1 MKSIFKSLG
10 MAALLVTNLP
20 IITARAQN
28 PNSPA
33 GATQSGNSIAQVSP
47 QLRSSRPQGDSD
59 ISADKLEYLD
69 KKIICVGN
77 VSIRRGT
84 QTITGDYVTYD
95 TVTDIATARGNVH
108 FDDSVTGQT
117 WDGDE
122 AWYNFREK
130 TGSFGTSKIYSAPFT
145 VESESSRQLDD
156 GLQELDNVMVTTCIP
171 EDPEFRIHASK
182 AMVFDETIVRGRNVV
197 FWLNGLP
204 ILYLPRYTVDLE
216 RDTTRFDVLPGYSS
230 RQGAYLLTA
239 YGIPINENL
248 LSVSHLDY
256 RANRG
261 IGFGQDFKWS
271 ADEESADFWRGAIRG
286 YYTDDDMPYKSMEQ
300 EERQRAD
307 GLDIDPERY
316 RLRFTHIQTVAE
328 RDLIYAE
335 MGKLS
340 DPEVVLDF
348 FDEEYRAMPQP
359 ENRISYI
366 HYDDAFSAGLDL
378 HKNLNEEFFSGVNR
392 LPEAYLN
399 VPRLRIME
407 SPFYYEGFHSAGQL
421 EATFSDSDKERFG
434 RVGYDTQRVHTENTV
449 LFPTRHFGW
458 LNVIPRIGYTGTFYG
473 DTFESIETTDG
484 TNVVDGVNSLGA
496 DARNLVEIGVESSFK
511 AFKVLHNEPIAQGV
525 GMRHVVEPFV
535 NYTLIPEQDLRPVN
549 IYQFDRIDQLDHRND
564 VRFGLRNKWQTKRP
578 VSRPSPTNPARMESY
593 NQIVDLVDVAVSTAY
608 LLDAEDDE
616 ESLGTVFFD
625 GEFRPADWMVFDVR
639 AQYDN
644 GAGEF
649 SRVNSQL
656 QFYGEDRSYVAFD
669 HYYRPDQNH
678 VIQSEYSLWPQN
690 TIGLE
695 GYTRYEILQG
705 EFEEQTLLATYKTDC
720 VGYGIGVRWI
730 AGEVIEQDDTVED
743 EDEWQAWFQIWLT
756 AFPNGLLELGR

>member
-1 MKSIFKSLG
+1 M
-10 MAALLVTNLP
+10 VTNLP
-20 IITARAQN
+20 IITSRHKSIRLHAARRVTALRK
-28 PNSPA
+28 PPWWFESP
-33 GATQSGNSIAQVSP
+33 S
-47 QLRSSRPQGDSD
+47 GDSD
-59 ISADKLEYLD
+59 ISTDKLEYLD

-77 VSIRRGT
+77 VSIGAVPRRLR
-84 QTITGDYVTYD
+84 DYVTYD

-316 RLRFTHIQTVAE
+316 RLRFTHIQTLR
-328 RDLIYAE
+328 RD
-335 MGKLS
+335 
-340 DPEVVLDF
+340 P
-348 FDEEYRAMPQP
+348 RC
-359 ENRISYI
+359 R
-366 HYDDAFSAGLDL
+366 
-378 HKNLNEEFFSGVNR
+378 
-392 LPEAYLN
+392 EA
-399 VPRLRIME
+399 
-407 SPFYYEGFHSAGQL
+407 
-421 EATFSDSDKERFG
+421 K
-434 RVGYDTQRVHTENTV
+434 
-449 LFPTRHFGW
+449 
-458 LNVIPRIGYTGTFYG
+458 
-473 DTFESIETTDG
+473 
-484 TNVVDGVNSLGA
+484 
-496 DARNLVEIGVESSFK
+496 
-511 AFKVLHNEPIAQGV
+511 
-525 GMRHVVEPFV
+525 
-535 NYTLIPEQDLRPVN
+535 
-549 IYQFDRIDQLDHRND
+549 
-564 VRFGLRNKWQTKRP
+564 
-578 VSRPSPTNPARMESY
+578 
-593 NQIVDLVDVAVSTAY
+593 
-608 LLDAEDDE
+608 
-616 ESLGTVFFD
+616 
-625 GEFRPADWMVFDVR
+625 
-639 AQYDN
+639 
-644 GAGEF
+644 
-649 SRVNSQL
+649 
-656 QFYGEDRSYVAFD
+656 
-669 HYYRPDQNH
+669 
-678 VIQSEYSLWPQN
+678 
-690 TIGLE
+690 
-695 GYTRYEILQG
+695 
-705 EFEEQTLLATYKTDC
+705 
-720 VGYGIGVRWI
+720 
-730 AGEVIEQDDTVED
+730 
-743 EDEWQAWFQIWLT
+743 
-756 AFPNGLLELGR
+756 